1 MLHVQVACVS
11 GAATLMCTTIFLRH
25 QAACTPSVSASSKDN
40 TGSLPHHLRHQR
52 AVLLQSEAYNTLF
65 VARVSH
71 ETTEKKLK
79 REFEEYGPIRSVV
92 LVHDKQGK
100 CCHYCHTW
108 C

>member
-1 MLHVQVACVS
+1 M
-11 GAATLMCTTIFLRH
+11 
-25 QAACTPSVSASSKDN
+25 SASSSVN
-40 TGSLPHHLRHQR
+40 TGSLPHRPRHQR
-52 AVLLQSEAYNTLF
+52 AALLQSEAYNTLF

-100 CCHYCHTW
+100 CCHSGHTW

>member
-1 MLHVQVACVS
+1 MR
-11 GAATLMCTTIFLRH
+11 TTGFICH
-25 QAACTPSVSASSKDN
+25 QAACTPSVFASGNVN
-40 TGSLPHHLRHQR
+40 TGSLPHRPRHQC
-52 AVLLQSEAYNTLF
+52 AALLQSEAYNTLF

-100 CCHYCHTW
+100 CCHSGHTW
-108 C
+108 CQV